1 MTTLVRGTVAP
12 TLDAVAESWLDALS
26 EIIDRSHVSA
36 PEGLAPLVDRALA
49 PLGISAEVFLIDLP
63 QRHLRPVR
71 RGVATALDVEAGV
84 AGRSFR
90 LGEIVAVGN
99 GVPEL
104 WVPLV
109 DGTARL
115 GTVRLTLPT
124 GTDPEDDDL
133 QQRCWQLVGLL
144 GHLVV
149 AGSAYGD
156 TFHVARRARPLS
168 VASELLWQLLP
179 PLTFATDQLVIS
191 AVLEPFDRIGGDG
204 FDYAVDLQDA
214 FFAIFDAVGHDIQA
228 GLTTAL
234 TLAAVR
240 NARRQG
246 GTGLQDLTSA
256 ADEVIRREGPGARFV
271 TAVLARLDVRTGL
284 LRYLNAGHPPP
295 LLLRASKTVK
305 TLDGAHRV
313 PLGVRVPGGVPD
325 EVGVERLEPGDR
337 LLLYTDGIV
346 EARDAT
352 GREFGVDRLIDMAER
367 SSAAG
372 LPAPETLRRL
382 SHTVQ
387 DHQGGELRDDATLL
401 LVEWSSAG
409 AQRLLP
415 EAARLRGG

>member
-1 MTTLVRGTVAP
+1 MAFKLRS
-12 TLDAVAESWLDALS
+12 VAEPWWNALS
-26 EIIDRSHVSA
+26 EIIDCSHVSP
-36 PEGLAPLVDRALA
+36 PEGLAPLVDRALT
-49 PLGISAEVFLIDLP
+49 PLGITAEVFLIDLS

-71 RGVATALDVEAGV
+71 AGAGPALNVEAGV

-115 GTVRLTLPT
+115 GTVRLTLPA
-124 GTDPEDDDL
+124 GTDPEDEDL
-133 QQRCWQLVGLL
+133 RRRCWQLVGLL

-156 TFHVARRARPLS
+156 TFHIAQRARPLS

-179 PLTFATDQLVIS
+179 PLTFATERLVIS
-191 AVLEPFDRIGGDG
+191 AVLQPFDRIGGDG
-204 FDYAVDLQDA
+204 FDYAVDLQEA

-234 TLAAVR
+234 TLAAIR

-246 GTGLQDLTSA
+246 ATGLEELTSA
-256 ADEVIRREGPGARFV
+256 ADEVIRQEAPGARFV

-284 LRYLNAGHPPP
+284 LHYLNAGHPPP

-313 PLGVRVPGGVPD
+313 PLGVRVPGGEPATA
-325 EVGVERLEPGDR
+325 GVEQLEPGDR

-346 EARDAT
+346 EARDAA
-352 GREFGVDRLIDMAER
+352 GREFGLDQLIDLAER

-372 LPAPETLRRL
+372 LPSPETLRRL

-387 DHQGGELRDDATLL
+387 EHQGGELRDDATLL

-409 AQRLLP
+409 PRRLLP
-415 EAARLRGG
+415 ETAWLRGG